1 MESRQCPNCAGILQR
16 KSGENKLVCPY
27 CESEFSYESKR
38 EEQCIE
44 CREKKKLISSILDIR
59 VDKQNLKDKA
69 KLTLMTLCSYLE
81 GNNTLETYEL
91 LFRQIAEKNADIA
104 VEGKNIELLE
114 KAKMRLAGVLGT
126 NEKVIFYK
134 DSGIISRAKEG
145 VLITAQK
152 IYFIKKKKVLQ
163 LNIGDIKFLDIS
175 FTGYTWKINHVPGME
190 IDSIGCDYETL
201 GIILAMLVTMR
212 REMKGTGSKVVVHLE
227 VV

>member
-1 MESRQCPNCAGILQR
+1 MENRQCPNCAGVLQWIAE
-16 KSGENKLVCPY
+16 ENKQICPY
-27 CESEFSYESKR
+27 CETEFFYENKR
-38 EEQCIE
+38 VGQYGESGQQ
-44 CREKKKLISSILDIR
+44 KKLTNSILDIR

-69 KLTLMTLCSYLE
+69 KLTLMTLCSYLD
-81 GNNTLETYEL
+81 GGNTLESYEV
-91 LFRQIAEKNADIA
+91 LFKRLAEKNADIA

-114 KAKMRLAGVLGT
+114 KAKMRLAGVWGAD
-126 NEKVIFYK
+126 EKVIFYK

-145 VLITAQK
+145 VLITKQK